1 MIPEKPSPKR
11 CWYGPYEGYESRGQ
25 RRLQDDLG
33 VDEVAAEAILRLRRQ
48 VIELQSHIRRLEAEL
63 TAQYAS
69 QHMRLAR
76 YREVYYEATWIELE
90 YVEDEE

>member
-1 MIPEKPSPKR
+1 MIPEKPPPKR
-11 CWYGPYEGYESRGQ
+11 YWYGPYEGYESRGQ

-33 VDEVAAEAILRLRRQ
+33 VDEAAAEAILRLRSQ

-63 TAQYAS
+63 TVQYAS

-76 YREVYYEATWIELE
+76 YREVYYEATWIELG
-90 YVEDEE
+90 YVDDEE